1 MTLVILASLQ
11 LLVLLLIA
19 LMVWAIGD
27 KLSKKDE

>member
-27 KLSKKDE
+27 QLSKKDE